1 MEDGAYLGGDYAAKF
16 KPGNAG
22 PGVLLEME
30 LTPLPRNGGKDRTAC
45 GSQSGVSVADD
56 ELYRM
61 KAALDQRVKKGAPM
75 SLGFTQGDAYAEDGA
90 LAVETDAH
98 GDERGTGHKDATMPD
113 LFVAGVDDEVGEG
126 AKGPRGRSRQRR
138 SSTSS
143 LAAQALTLSPWVELT

>member
-1 MEDGAYLGGDYAAKF
+1 
-16 KPGNAG
+16 
-22 PGVLLEME
+22 
-30 LTPLPRNGGKDRTAC
+30 
-45 GSQSGVSVADD
+45 
-56 ELYRM
+56 
-61 KAALDQRVKKGAPM
+61 M

-98 GDERGTGHKDATMPD
+98 GDERGTVHKDATMPD